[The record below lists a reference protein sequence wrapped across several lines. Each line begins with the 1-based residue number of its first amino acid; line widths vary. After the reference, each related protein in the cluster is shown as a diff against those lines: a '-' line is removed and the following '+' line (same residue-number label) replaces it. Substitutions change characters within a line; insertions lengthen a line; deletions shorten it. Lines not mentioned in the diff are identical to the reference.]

1 MALRIVLIDDD
12 DDARELL
19 AMLLSADGHEV
30 AEECDG
36 RAGLERVRRDG
47 PDVVLVDLQL
57 PELSGLEVARAL
69 REDGSTAHLVAL
81 TGRAQE
87 SDRVATSK
95 AGFDHHVTKP
105 VDLAAL
111 RAHLG
116 GVAS

>member
-19 AMLLSADGHEV
+19 AMLLGADGHQV
-30 AEECDG
+30 VEERDG

-57 PELSGLEVARAL
+57 PELSGLEVAKAL
-69 REDGSTAHLVAL
+69 REDGSTTHLVAL

-87 SDRVATSK
+87 SDRVATAE

-111 RAHLG
+111 RAHLRE
-116 GVAS
+116 VAS